1 MLLQPIP
8 PGREDRWHLASQF
21 LQHWIRPLTAEDR
34 VSPRRLDA
42 TDSRLG
48 LRLPV
53 ALREWYL
60 RLGCSGDVWSVQDTF
75 LTPEGL
81 RVQDDLLVVY
91 VENQTVWYM
100 GVRLDDLD
108 SDDPPVAIDE
118 EGLGEGTRTLSP
130 SISLLALQMLAYAV
144 KFARPVE
151 VHLFGFWT
159 EATLRAIEQHY
170 SRSALPP
177 LHLFGQETVHYE
189 GLDAWIE
196 VSGGDGYLYPSFR
209 TDDARRRFEQVV
221 GGTGFEWG
229 M

>member
-34 VSPRRLDA
+34 VSPLRLDA
-42 TDSRLG
+42 AESRLG

-81 RVQDDLLVVY
+81 RVQDDLLVFY

-118 EGLGEGTRTLSP
+118 EGLGEGTWTLSP

-144 KFARPVE
+144 KCARPVE

-159 EATLRAIEQHY
+159 EATLRAIGQHY
-170 SRSALPP
+170 ARSALPP
-177 LHLFGQETVHYE
+177 LHLFRHETVHYE
-189 GLDAWIE
+189 GADAWIE
-196 VSGGDGYLYPSFR
+196 VSGGDDHLYPSFQSAE
-209 TDDARRRFEQVV
+209 ARRRFEQVV
-221 GGTGFEWG
+221 SGTNFEWG